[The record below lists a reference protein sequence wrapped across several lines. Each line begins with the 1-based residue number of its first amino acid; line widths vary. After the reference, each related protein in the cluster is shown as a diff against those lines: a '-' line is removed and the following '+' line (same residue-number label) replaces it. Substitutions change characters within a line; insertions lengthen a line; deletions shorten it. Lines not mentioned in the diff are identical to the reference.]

1 MNNIRL
7 NCLHMRFSPYSFLKH
22 FLLPNLTIN
31 WSTEVFSVKPD
42 YIFTLISKKLC
53 YSYKNNIL
61 HMYTK
66 KLSIKVNMCA
76 EEIRCLNFSY
86 IFCTNIHSFIN
97 LFMHTFERLIWSIYH
112 FFSVILEA
120 I

>member
-1 MNNIRL
+1 
-7 NCLHMRFSPYSFLKH
+7 MRFSPYSFLKH

-31 WSTEVFSVKPD
+31 WSMEVFSVKPD

-66 KLSIKVNMCA
+66 KLSIEVNMCA

-86 IFCTNIHSFIN
+86 IFCTNIHSFIY
-97 LFMHTFERLIWSIYH
+97 LFMHTFERLIWSIYDH
-112 FFSVILEA
+112 FFSVNLEA